1 MTIERQE
8 MSELLTLL
16 AATEYISKQQG
27 TPAPSEGSPEYK
39 GRGTSW
45 DYSSSTPPPDGAQ
58 VLQTQTGKQW
68 WRSSDERSRVAEE
81 RLMAALAPL
90 TPEEKQQQIESRN
103 RSEKEES
110 HNRAEKEE
118 QKQAADWAKNQ
129 PIEAQRLF
137 DKYGLDPDT
146 GAAEILQLVRSNKVD
161 HNDARWMLNLRSGD
175 QRQYQRG
182 RWFADDLGPPKSV
195 SAPIGYIDIDE
206 QEVQNAA
213 AMAVLSHPSPEGIPG
228 EYVVSPEEAA
238 SVVPFWSPSDEK
250 SADEAA
256 SDLPPVGEGKVR
268 LFRGGRDIDASYNL
282 RKTIESDPEAKHVLD
297 TLSKH
302 GDPYLIGGSV
312 RDSLLGIPSK
322 DIDIEIYGISE
333 NDLSN
338 VVDNSLGGKQEQVGK
353 AFGVFKVGD
362 FDIALPRT
370 ETAIGDKHTDFDVE
384 LDPNLPLDEAARRRD
399 FTINALMYDYKNN
412 EILDF
417 FGGQEDLKSKT
428 IKHVDSDTFVED
440 PLRVYRAAQFAAR
453 FDFSIDPST
462 KELAQSM
469 DLSNLPKE
477 RVFVEFEKMFLKAAT
492 PSTGL
497 QALDDMGVL
506 ENNFS
511 EIADLKGVHQR
522 DDYHA
527 EGDVFVHTKMT
538 LDKAAEI
545 IKRFPDDKDK
555 MIIMLATLCH
565 DVGKPSTAT
574 PDGRAIGHED
584 AGVPVAQSILDKLTN
599 DKEIIDTV
607 IPLVEN
613 HLKPA
618 QFHRN
623 GASDAAFRRLI
634 NKHGLKFLDLLSA
647 VSEADVSGRLH
658 KDSEGNVTKP
668 GNDENVWFRERVKEV
683 ALKAGTKEGKIAPL
697 ISGNDL
703 KDMGFEQG
711 RELGDI
717 LRDIQ
722 GKQEEGDITTA
733 DEAFD
738 YVRDVYKSVEIF
750 TLLSAVEYL
759 FKQQQQGTPAPK
771 EGTPEYQNRGSS
783 WDYSSSTPPPEDAQ
797 VLQTSTGKQWWRVG
811 QQQKPEKQTAEQA
824 MMARVGDVP
833 LPDKYIPG
841 MFKDQVNAMGEDKEF
856 ADWWNS
862 NKAHV
867 HNFVP
872 GISSSPTYTKPYSTS
887 EAVLL
892 MEHKDPM
899 VAQLA
904 YLRYKA
910 ATYLGSDLINHF
922 AENLEMPKGGVAEFR
937 EKFPNSKF
945 ANEVG
950 SSLNTSGENPT
961 LRLARIVDELYSNT
975 KFSTIHSMAKKD
987 WEGDSTS
994 GYFSWAIQESIG
1006 RQFDGDVK
1014 YFRGLELENNDDGY
1028 SNVENEAFHVRDTFW
1043 RGKGMG
1049 PVPSQDEIDEYVR
1062 THKALSRWMLDI
1074 AFPDSDT
1081 IRLYRGTTAK
1091 ELGRARGPLSGKGDF
1106 QWGDKVAIDSNPIS
1120 SWSMKSEIA
1129 FKFAAEQSG
1138 NSWLTEWREYV
1149 DESGNF
1155 LDDIDYDQYKDTVI
1169 LTSKVHKDDI
1179 FTHFGSYAYHGN
1191 EQEFVVINDLDD
1203 VQAWDWREDA
1213 YYMADDLRTWD
1224 DPFEDTLPEDIKHYT
1239 WTDWAKEWGRES
1251 ASVNPRLWETLNDY
1265 EKEEIEEYW
1274 ESSE

>member
-1 MTIERQE
+1 
-8 MSELLTLL
+8 
-16 AATEYISKQQG
+16 
-27 TPAPSEGSPEYK
+27 
-39 GRGTSW
+39 
-45 DYSSSTPPPDGAQ
+45 
-58 VLQTQTGKQW
+58 
-68 WRSSDERSRVAEE
+68 
-81 RLMAALAPL
+81 
-90 TPEEKQQQIESRN
+90 
-103 RSEKEES
+103 
-110 HNRAEKEE
+110 
-118 QKQAADWAKNQ
+118 
-129 PIEAQRLF
+129 
-137 DKYGLDPDT
+137 
-146 GAAEILQLVRSNKVD
+146 
-161 HNDARWMLNLRSGD
+161 
-175 QRQYQRG
+175 
-182 RWFADDLGPPKSV
+182 
-195 SAPIGYIDIDE
+195 
-206 QEVQNAA
+206 
-213 AMAVLSHPSPEGIPG
+213 
-228 EYVVSPEEAA
+228 
-238 SVVPFWSPSDEK
+238 
-250 SADEAA
+250 
-256 SDLPPVGEGKVR
+256 
-268 LFRGGRDIDASYNL
+268 
-282 RKTIESDPEAKHVLD
+282 
-297 TLSKH
+297 
-302 GDPYLIGGSV
+302 
-312 RDSLLGIPSK
+312 
-322 DIDIEIYGISE
+322 
-333 NDLSN
+333 
-338 VVDNSLGGKQEQVGK
+338 
-353 AFGVFKVGD
+353 
-362 FDIALPRT
+362 
-370 ETAIGDKHTDFDVE
+370 
-384 LDPNLPLDEAARRRD
+384 
-399 FTINALMYDYKNN
+399 MYDYKNN

-477 RVFVEFEKMFLKAAT
+477 RVFVEFEKMFLKADT

-783 WDYSSSTPPPEDAQ
+783 WDYSSSTPPPEGAQ

-937 EKFPNSKF
+937 ELFPNSKF

-1014 YFRGLELENNDDGY
+1014 YFRGLELENDDDGY

-1265 EKEEIEEYW
+1265 EKEEIDEYW